1 MIILVTICARGG
13 SKGIPGKNKKLLAGK
28 PLIAYT
34 IEVAMRFATIFNADI
49 AISTDDDDIKN
60 IAMQYGIFINYNRP
74 MHLATDTAGKIETI
88 KDLIYFQEAKN
99 NLLYDYIL
107 DLDITS
113 PLRSIKDLCDGFEIL
128 IKDSNALNLFSVNNA
143 ARNPYFNM
151 VEEKE
156 NGYFYLVK
164 NEGKFLTRQSAPKV
178 YDLNASFYF
187 YKRIFFDLNLSTV
200 FTSNSL
206 IYEMPHICFDL
217 DHKIDF
223 DFLEFLINN
232 KRLDF
237 ELC

>member
-1 MIILVTICARGG
+1 MRILVTLCARSG
-13 SKGIPGKNKKLLAGK
+13 SKGIPGKNKKNLAGK
-28 PLIAYT
+28 PLIGYS
-34 IEVAMRFATIFNADI
+34 IEVAKKFATIYNCDI
-49 AISTDDDDIKN
+49 AISTDDDEIKDIS
-60 IAMQYGIFINYNRP
+60 MQYGISMNYNRP
-74 MHLATDTAGKIETI
+74 KHLATDMAGKIETI
-88 KDLIYFQEAKN
+88 SDLIYYQEAKN
-99 NLLYDYIL
+99 NFLYDYIL

-128 IKDSNALNLFSVNNA
+128 IKDNIALNLFSVNNA

-151 VEEKE
+151 VEQKG

-164 NEGKFLTRQSAPKV
+164 NEGNFLTRQSAPKV

-187 YKRIFFDLNLSTV
+187 YKRSFFELNFKTV

-232 KRLDF
+232 NRLDF